1 MWEGGMTQHLTPEDV
16 AEIVARMRDY
26 DPHEHELETV
36 DESADM
42 LEALAALPA
51 DDRVAKLVVAA
62 KAALWWLDDDLGV
75 SSEAQPERQN
85 LRSAL
90 SALEAGE

>member
-1 MWEGGMTQHLTPEDV
+1 MSDDDLIRRGD
-16 AEIVARMRDY
+16 ARNAIIQSTGAMDA
-26 DPHEHELETV
+26 V
-36 DESADM
+36 SNIN
-42 LEALAALPA
+42 ALPA

-90 SALEAGE
+90 SALEAGK

>member
-1 MWEGGMTQHLTPEDV
+1 MSDNEVIRRGGAL
-16 AEIVARMRDY
+16 AELDRHAKGTTTISGQIFRTIQ
-26 DPHEHELETV
+26 LG
-36 DESADM
+36 
-42 LEALAALPA
+42 EAAAAIAALPA
-51 DDRVAKLVVAA
+51 DDRVAKLVEAA
-62 KAALWWLDDDLGV
+62 RAALQWLDDDLGA

>member
-1 MWEGGMTQHLTPEDV
+1 MTNITPEEV
-16 AEIVARMRDY
+16 AGLVKRLRDF
-26 DPHEHELETV
+26 DPHDHELETV

-62 KAALWWLDDDLGV
+62 KAALKWLDDDLGV

>member
-1 MWEGGMTQHLTPEDV
+1 MSDDDLIRRGDV
-16 AEIVARMRDY
+16 
-26 DPHEHELETV
+26 L
-36 DESADM
+36 
-42 LEALAALPA
+42 ALFENYTGAQFWVQQITALPA

-62 KAALWWLDDDLGV
+62 KAALQWLDDDLGA